1 MVVAAFLSQDK
12 VLYKELNDGIDLHS
26 DNQVKLGLPDR
37 ITAKIFI
44 FKLMFGAMEYSFA
57 QDPDFTFISTK
68 PKYWREVIDRY
79 YDKYQGIKEWHES
92 IIQQVAKDS
101 KLVTPFGRTFVWDLM
116 QYGEYKI
123 PTTQVK
129 NYPVQGTG
137 SDVVMI
143 ARVALF
149 KRLLAKNIV
158 CDLICTVHDSI
169 VIDCKKEYTA
179 EIIKTVE
186 EVFQDLPNIINK
198 LFDINWDLEVRVEI
212 KTGMDLYNLKE
223 IE

>member
-1 MVVAAFLSQDK
+1 M
-12 VLYKELNDGIDLHS
+12 Y
-26 DNQVKLGLPDR
+26 
-37 ITAKIFI
+37 
-44 FKLMFGAMEYSFA
+44 GASEYGFA
-57 QDPDFTFISTK
+57 NDPDFTFISTK
-68 PKYWREVIDRY
+68 QKYWKGVIDRY
-79 YDKYQGIKEWHES
+79 YNKYQGIREWHETL
-92 IIQQVAKDS
+92 IRKVAQDS
-101 KLVTPFGRTFVWDLM
+101 RIVSPFGRVFEWDLM

-129 NYPVQGTG
+129 NYNVQGTG

-149 KRLLAKNIV
+149 KRLVARKID

-186 EVFQDLPNIINK
+186 EVFQDLPNIINE
-198 LFDINWDLEVRVEI
+198 LFDINWDLEVKVEI
-212 KTGMDLYNLKE
+212 KTGMDLFNLKE
-223 IE
+223 I

>member
-1 MVVAAFLSQDK
+1 M
-12 VLYKELNDGIDLHS
+12 LYKELNARIDIHA
-26 DNQVKLGLPDR
+26 DNQAKFKLPDR
-37 ITAKIFI
+37 LIAKGFK
-44 FKLMFGAMEYSFA
+44 FKLLYGASEYGFA

-79 YDKYQGIKEWHES
+79 YNKYQGIKEWHES